1 VRNSIES
8 VLFPA
13 LGVCAVL
20 CLLSAVLAI
29 PGVSLGLK
37 RKLVIYDGRDDLNE
51 AWDVLVAVVA
61 ALIALNFHFWIGGA
75 LLVLSFLLLTL
86 SIRRTYRA
94 NKSFGKSL
102 LAVPTKFAVLGLI
115 VVCGLLSFSVV
126 AGLHSFAE
134 KKHKEG
140 AKQLAAGAAGLVGFG
155 LLKKL
160 ITKLVRETRSRV

>member
-20 CLLSAVLAI
+20 CLLSVVLAI

-37 RKLVIYDGRDDLNE
+37 RKLVIYDGRDDLNG
-51 AWDVLVAVVA
+51 AWVVLVAVVA

-94 NKSFGKSL
+94 NKFGKSL
-102 LAVPTKFAVLGLI
+102 LAVPTKFAVPGLI

-126 AGLHSFAE
+126 AGLQSFAE